1 MIREIAQTIVDLI
14 FDWGYL
20 GIFLLMAIESSFIPF
35 PSEIVLIP
43 AGYLVSQGEM
53 SMISIMLS
61 ALGGSMV
68 GAFINYYL
76 ALLLGRKLLKRYG
89 KYFFIKESA
98 LEKMDSYFDKHGHI
112 STFIGRLIPGIRQLI
127 SIPAGLARM
136 NLATFSA
143 YTALGAGIWA
153 LVLVLLGYFIGENQE
168 LIDVYLK
175 QITIGTV
182 GLVLLIAYI
191 YYRYQKKIVKLK
203 DK

>member
-1 MIREIAQTIVDLI
+1 MLREMAQTIVDLI

-43 AGYLVSQGEM
+43 AGYLASSGQM
-53 SMISIMLS
+53 NIFAIMGS
-61 ALGGSMV
+61 ALGGSLV

-76 ALLLGRKLLKRYG
+76 ALLLGRKILKKYG

-98 LEKMDSYFDKHGHI
+98 VDKMDAYFAKHGHI

-136 NLATFSA
+136 NLLTFSIF
-143 YTALGAGIWA
+143 TTLGAGIWA
-153 LVLVLLGYFIGENQE
+153 LILVMLGYFIGENQE
-168 LIDVYLK
+168 LIDAYLK
-175 QITIGTV
+175 QIMFVVV
-182 GLVLLIAYI
+182 GVLVVLGFV
-191 YYRYQKKIVKLK
+191 YYKYQTKKQQ
-203 DK
+203 

>member
-53 SMISIMLS
+53 NMISIMLS

-89 KYFFIKESA
+89 KYFFIKEST

-153 LVLVLLGYFIGENQE
+153 LVLVLLGYFIGENEE
-168 LIDVYLK
+168 LIHIYLK
-175 QITIGTV
+175 QITMGTV
-182 GLVLLIAYI
+182 GLVLLIAYM
-191 YYRYQKKIVKLK
+191 YYRYQKKNTEIKG
-203 DK
+203 